1 MIEKGQLKVLLIT
14 NLRSKDCN
22 FTGNLIET
30 RNRKLRM
37 EHSIRVDASAPKI
50 FLRIVFEVEKKAIN
64 TMILTCH

>member
-22 FTGNLIET
+22 FTGKLIET

-37 EHSIRVDASAPKI
+37 EH
-50 FLRIVFEVEKKAIN
+50 
-64 TMILTCH
+64 